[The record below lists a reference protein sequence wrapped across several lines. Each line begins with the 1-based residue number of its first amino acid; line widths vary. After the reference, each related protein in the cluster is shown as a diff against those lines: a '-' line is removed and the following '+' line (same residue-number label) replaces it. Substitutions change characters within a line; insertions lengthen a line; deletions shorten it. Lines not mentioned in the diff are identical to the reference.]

1 MADIDFVVDSWA
13 KVPFV
18 CVTERF
24 VLPHILKGLYFQVN
38 AT

>member
-24 VLPHILKGLYFQVN
+24 VLLYLLEGLYFQVN
-38 AT
+38 TT